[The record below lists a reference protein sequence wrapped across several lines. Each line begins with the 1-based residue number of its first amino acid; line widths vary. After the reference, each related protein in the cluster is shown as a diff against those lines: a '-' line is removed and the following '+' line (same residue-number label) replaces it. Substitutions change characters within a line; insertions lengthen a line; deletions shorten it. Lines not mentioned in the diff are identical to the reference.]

1 MEIIDWSRIKYRID
15 GIPVTDPVCD
25 RFPDLKAHRGQFM
38 GYDIKLPGI
47 PEGYDPCDFLLRYLI
62 LTDAPGSPA
71 EHIPDPAEKKAW
83 VLKQLGVKSVGTE
96 ILAIATHK
104 NLQFRIRRVLFLRLQ
119 YNEFY
124 RFLKQ
129 LEAELTSLEESEIP
143 SDEREAKSRQDRMK
157 GLMNN
162 MVEVKNQ
169 LFRGDTSKVIEETL
183 MALVVNENLGL
194 RPEEIAAQLA
204 KGIDP
209 LEGVSILANPELDN
223 L

>member
-15 GIPVTDPVCD
+15 GIPPTVAVID
-25 RFPDLKAHRGQFM
+25 RFPDLSAHRSQFM
-38 GYDIKLPGI
+38 GYPIEIDGLPD
-47 PEGYDPCDFLLRYLI
+47 GYDPCDFVLRYLI
-62 LTDAPGSPA
+62 LTDAPGTPA
-71 EHIPDPAEKKAW
+71 DNIPDPAEKKAW
-83 VLKQLGVKSVGTE
+83 ALKQLGVKSVSTGM
-96 ILAIATHK
+96 LGVATHK
-104 NLQFRIRRVLFLRLQ
+104 SPMFRIRRVLFLRLQ

-124 RFLKQ
+124 RVLKQ
-129 LEAELTSLEESEIP
+129 LEAELVALEESEIP

-162 MVEVKNQ
+162 IVEVKNQ
-169 LFRGDTSKVIEETL
+169 LFRGDTSKLIEETL

-209 LEGVSILANPELDN
+209 LAEVSILADPELDN